1 MTETCILTDG
11 SQLIRD
17 RVGSDW
23 PMRSRQADF
32 GQFCVTLID
41 GSQMEGAGWGE
52 GQIGQCEAEQAD
64 YSRFELDGCV

>member
-32 GQFCVTLID
+32 GQFCVTLEKCGFMTEIRNTD
-41 GSQMEGAGWGE
+41 
-52 GQIGQCEAEQAD
+52 
-64 YSRFELDGCV
+64 